1 MLDTTFLLS
10 LTIIIP
16 FIILLV
22 RRKQNETAYRPFLWL
37 MTVGV
42 AAELISK
49 ILLSY
54 FNVSNAVCSNIY
66 VLAEALL
73 VLLLFFNWKVI
84 NRNTLYTLSVFLAA
98 GWIIENLV
106 LQKLFVFS
114 PYYRVTACFIIVILS
129 IRQISILITQE
140 RNLLSNARFIIC
152 IGFIVLFVYKIIYEG
167 VYAISV
173 MRESAF
179 ADVVIDMYSY
189 INAGINLVFGIGAWL
204 IPLKR
209 KFDI

>member
-10 LTIIIP
+10 LTIVIP